1 MTSEIRAIEP
11 GFNVVSHQPEV
22 FFASVS
28 PAVALEWLEKHN
40 THNRNVAETRVDQ
53 YTRDMN
59 AGRWHLG
66 TDGIGFDRDGVL
78 RNGQH
83 RLLSV
88 ISSGITQ
95 VFIVVL
101 GLDPKSQTTMDNHF
115 RRTVAGQAQIKG
127 FKNTQALSAI
137 ANLVLT
143 YQRSTSSALGVG
155 ARPTN
160 PEALEF
166 IEQTPFLEEAT
177 RIAMRVRMS
186 REVKKDIAIG
196 AAFFICAELD
206 KEAAYEFYENQIAEG
221 VGLTRESP
229 AKVARDYLSRMN
241 KSTHSKDVLQPV
253 LKAWNAWRQ
262 GVPVQK
268 LRKVAPPQPKVRP
281 L

>member
-1 MTSEIRAIEP
+1 MNSDIKLIKP
-11 GFNVVSHQPEV
+11 GFNVVSHEPRV
-22 FFASVS
+22 FFAEIT
-28 PAVALEWLEKHN
+28 PDVAWEWLERYN
-40 THNRNVAETRVDQ
+40 THNRKISQSRIDQ
-53 YTRDMN
+53 YTRDMIKS
-59 AGRWHLG
+59 RWRLG

-88 ISSGITQ
+88 FNSRISQ

-101 GLDPKSQTTMDNHF
+101 GLDPESQVTMDNHF
-115 RRTVAGQAQIKG
+115 RRTAAGQAQIKG
-127 FKNTQALSAI
+127 YKNTQTLSAI

-143 YQRSTSSALGVG
+143 YRNSASSGLGMN
-155 ARPTN
+155 ARPTTA
-160 PEALEF
+160 EVLEF
-166 IEQTPFLEEAT
+166 IELNPRLEEAA

-186 REVKKDIAIG
+186 REMKKDVAIG